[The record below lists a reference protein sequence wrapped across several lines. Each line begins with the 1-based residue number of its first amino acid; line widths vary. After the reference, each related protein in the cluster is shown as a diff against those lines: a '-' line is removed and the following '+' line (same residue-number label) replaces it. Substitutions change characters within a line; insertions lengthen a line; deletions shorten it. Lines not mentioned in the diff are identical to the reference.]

1 MTTVSERDLPI
12 ARVYAKAMLALA
24 EEQVQTN
31 TLLAELSELAAYVE
45 HDRELGDFLAS
56 PLVDAAAREEV
67 LEKTLRGRASDLLV
81 DALEVIN
88 RKGRL
93 GLLRAIAQ
101 VYRAE
106 YRELRGLVDARV
118 TTAVPLTEELRGR
131 LLAALARF
139 TGRSPELSERVDPS
153 ILGGMVVE
161 VEGKKIDSS
170 LTTSLHDLAAALAQ
184 RGLQEIYRGA
194 LAFSA

>member
-1 MTTVSERDLPI
+1 MTTVPERDLPV

-31 TLLAELSELAAYVE
+31 TLLAELAELAAWVE
-45 HDRELGDFLAS
+45 RDRELADFLAS

-67 LEKTLRGRASDLLV
+67 VEKTLRGRASDLLV

-93 GLLRAIAQ
+93 GLLGAIAQ

-118 TTAVPLTEELRGR
+118 TTAVPLSEELRGR
-131 LLAALARF
+131 LLAALAGF
-139 TGRSPELSERVDPS
+139 TGRTPELGERVDPS

-170 LTTSLHDLAAALAQ
+170 LTTNLHHLAAALAE

-194 LAFSA
+194 LAFEA